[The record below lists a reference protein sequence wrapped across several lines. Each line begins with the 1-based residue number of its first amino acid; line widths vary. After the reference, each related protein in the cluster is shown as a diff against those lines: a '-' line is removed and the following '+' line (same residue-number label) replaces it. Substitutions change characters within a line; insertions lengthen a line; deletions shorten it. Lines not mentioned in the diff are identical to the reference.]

1 MRNMTMSKKLL
12 AAVAALMASAVTA
25 GPASA
30 DFGFETFTATTTTTQ
45 AGAHPDSTVDFRFN
59 SHFDANNKPTP
70 DGHVK
75 DVVTSLPAGMIGN
88 PQAVPSCAP
97 ALLNQNACPAKTQIG
112 QATVTTIAGP
122 FTQGVYNLDA
132 PAGVPG
138 QFGFNV
144 LGIAPVYIRV
154 TLRSDGDY
162 GLDTN
167 LASLAETL
175 PALGT
180 TLTLWG
186 VPADHNGSG
195 QPRVPFMTNPTQCS
209 LPLTTTVQARQW
221 GSTDWVATSATQDPP
236 TGCDQLSV
244 APQLTVTPE
253 TARADTPSGYR
264 VDLIVPQN
272 TDPDGIATPTA
283 RRIAVTLPQGTSLN
297 PAAADGLH
305 ACTDAQLGL
314 GTLGV
319 AQCPDGSKVGTVEL
333 ASPLTA
339 APMEGAV
346 YLLAG
351 TAADP
356 FRIGVEAA
364 GHGALVKL
372 AGSVETDPTTGQM
385 TTVFDNQPQV
395 PFSRLSIA
403 FKGGGRALLA
413 NAAHCGPQAS
423 SVAVTPWGGA
433 PATASTS
440 FAIEGADC
448 ALTAFAPSLTAGSL
462 SSIAAADTAFTMT
475 LARGDGQPALSGL
488 HVSLPP
494 GLTSRLDAVPA
505 CPVAAAT
512 AGTCSEDSRIGNVDV
527 AAGAGPSP
535 VHIPGRVYLTQ
546 GDAGS
551 VAGLSMVIPD
561 RVGPFDLGTTVLRA
575 RISLRQSDFGLDVDS
590 DPLPQVVGGVPLHI
604 RSVGVDLDRPGFMI
618 NPTSCAVLP
627 VSGAFTADNGEVAT
641 ATDRFQVGGCDR
653 LAFAPKVSVKAGGK
667 GHTAKGRATPL
678 TVTITQKPGEARL
691 RTTSVQLPPAFAPR
705 PQALQ
710 RVCSPGDLAA
720 NRCPVSAVV
729 GRATATTPLLAQPIS
744 GAVYLVASPSGLPRL
759 AVRIRGRIPLDLE
772 GLLAINTAGRLTTTF
787 AHLPDL
793 PITKFVLE
801 LTDKNAAPLAVAHDL
816 CTSPQAHVRAR
827 ETSQAGHATAK
838 TVPVVVSGCTKA
850 KK

>member
-1 MRNMTMSKKLL
+1 MSKKLL

-25 GPASA
+25 APASA
-30 DFGFETFTATTTTTQ
+30 DFGIQTFTATTTTTQ

-59 SHFDANNKPTP
+59 SHLDAANHPTP

-88 PQAVPSCAP
+88 PQAIPTCAP
-97 ALLNQNACPAKTQIG
+97 AQLNQNACPAKSEIG
-112 QATVTTIAGP
+112 QAIVTTIAGA

-132 PAGVPG
+132 PADVPG
-138 QFGFNV
+138 EFGFNV

-154 TLRSDGDY
+154 TMRSDGDY

-209 LPLTTTVQARQW
+209 LPLTTGMRATQW
-221 GSTDWVATSATQDPP
+221 GATGWVSASATQDPP
-236 TGCDQLSV
+236 TGCDRLSV
-244 APQLTVTPE
+244 APEVTGANE
-253 TARADTPSGYR
+253 TYRADTPSGYR
-264 VDLIVPQN
+264 VDLSVPQN
-272 TDPDGIATPTA
+272 ADPDGIATPTV
-283 RRIAVTLPQGTSLN
+283 RRIDVTLPQGTSLN
-297 PAAADGLH
+297 PAAADGLQ

-314 GTLGV
+314 GTLAA
-319 AQCPDGSKVGTVEL
+319 AQCPDASKVGAVEL

-356 FRIGVEAA
+356 FRIAVEAA
-364 GHGALVKL
+364 GHGARVKL
-372 AGSVETDPTTGQM
+372 AGSVRTDPATGQI
-385 TTVFDNQPQV
+385 TTIFDNQPQV
-395 PFSRLSIA
+395 PFSRLSLV
-403 FKGGGRALLA
+403 FKGGPRALLA
-413 NAAHCGPQAS
+413 NGAQCGTQTLSAAF
-423 SVAVTPWGGA
+423 TPWGGA
-433 PATASTS
+433 PATASAT
-440 FAIEGADC
+440 FPIEGSDC
-448 ALTAFAPSLTAGSL
+448 ALTPFAPSLTAGSL
-462 SSIAAADTAFTMT
+462 SSVAGADTAFTMT
-475 LARGDGQPALSGL
+475 VARGDGQPALTGL
-488 HVSLPP
+488 HISLPP

-505 CPVAAAT
+505 CPAAAAT
-512 AGTCSEDSRIGNVDV
+512 AGTCSEDSRIGSIDV

-546 GDAGS
+546 GGAGS

-561 RVGPFDLGTTVLRA
+561 RVGPFDLGTTVLGA

-590 DPLPQVVGGVPLHI
+590 DPLPQVVGGVPLRI
-604 RSVGVDLDRPGFMI
+604 RSISVGLDRPKFMI

-627 VSGAFTADNGEVAT
+627 VSGRFTADDGTVAT
-641 ATDRFQVGGCDR
+641 PTDRFQVGGCDR
-653 LAFAPKVSVKAGGK
+653 LAFAPTVSVKAGAK

-691 RTTSVQLPPAFAPR
+691 RTTSVQLPTAFTPR
-705 PQALQ
+705 TQALQ
-710 RVCSPGDLAA
+710 RVCPTADLAA
-720 NRCPVSAVV
+720 GRCSVHSVV

-744 GAVYLVASPSGLPRL
+744 GAVYLAASSSGLPHL
-759 AVRIRGRIPLDLE
+759 AVRIRGRIPLDLD
-772 GLLAINTAGRLTTTF
+772 GLLAVSKTGRLTTTF

-793 PITKFVLE
+793 PITKFVLQ
-801 LTDKNAAPLAVAHDL
+801 LTDKGTAPLAVAHDL
-816 CTSPQAHVRAR
+816 CRSGQTHVRAG
-827 ETSQAGHATAK
+827 EKSQAGHAIAK
-838 TVPVVVSGCTKA
+838 TVPVVVSGCPTA
-850 KK
+850 RQ